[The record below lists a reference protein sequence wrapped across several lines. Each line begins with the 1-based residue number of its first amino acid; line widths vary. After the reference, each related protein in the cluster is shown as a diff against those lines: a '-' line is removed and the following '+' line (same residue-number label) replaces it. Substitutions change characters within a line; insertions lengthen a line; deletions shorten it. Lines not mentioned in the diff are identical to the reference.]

1 VISQAG
7 VVVQA
12 AGARGVLISSGASRA
27 MELRGAYDTVNLAT
41 FFQLST
47 ADAKAA
53 MTTQC
58 AKALAHGAARR
69 TYKGVVQ
76 LEDSSFAD
84 DAVDTSMHMQVDASI
99 MKATEGK

>member
-1 VISQAG
+1 MISQAG

-47 ADAKAA
+47 ADAK
-53 MTTQC
+53 
-58 AKALAHGAARR
+58 
-69 TYKGVVQ
+69 VSN
-76 LEDSSFAD
+76 ENNNPD
-84 DAVDTSMHMQVDASI
+84 
-99 MKATEGK
+99 